1 MIHSI
6 NDETVEIYCYFIGTA
21 HDFSDQALN
30 LARTEFKSVGF
41 VRSPSLDSLPV
52 EIQDRPDLVRVLIF
66 NQCQAQSLLSSLD
79 HIQRDFPNA
88 VIALAYRQ
96 AAIAK
101 GLLTG
106 IGLCLS
112 QCPIGFLPM
121 NHDLDRWLVVMRLL
135 LCGERYMPSELLAPT
150 TPLQVEGATTKEPVK
165 QENSRPPEPSL
176 TDRETQVL
184 SCIAKGK
191 QNKVIADTLG
201 VSEHTVKLHVHHV
214 IAKLGVNNRTEAAVW
229 YLARQGD
236 MRAI

>member
-1 MIHSI
+1 M
-6 NDETVEIYCYFIGTA
+6 
-21 HDFSDQALN
+21 N

-66 NQCQAQSLLSSLD
+66 NQSQAQSLLSSLD
-79 HIQRDFPNA
+79 DIQRNFPNA

-96 AAIAK
+96 PVIAK
-101 GLLTG
+101 DLLTA

-135 LCGERYMPSELLAPT
+135 LCGERYMPSELLAPK
-150 TPLQVEGATTKEPVK
+150 TPLHVGGATTKEPVK
-165 QENSRPPEPSL
+165 QDNSGPPEPSL

>member
-6 NDETVEIYCYFIGTA
+6 NDDTLEIYCYFIGTA

-30 LARTEFKSVGF
+30 LAQTEFRSVGF
-41 VRSPSLDSLPV
+41 IRSPSLGSLPV
-52 EIQDRPDLVRVLIF
+52 ELQDRPDLVRVLIF
-66 NQCQAQSLLSSLD
+66 HQSQTQTLLSSLS
-79 HIQRDFPNA
+79 HIQRDFPHA

-96 AAIAK
+96 PAIAK
-101 GLLTG
+101 DLLTS
-106 IGLCLS
+106 IGACLS

-121 NHDLDRWLVVMRLL
+121 NHDLDRWLVVLRLL

-150 TPLQVEGATTKEPVK
+150 TPLQVDEATSKEPVT
-165 QENSRPPEPSL
+165 QDDTLPPAPSL
-176 TDRETQVL
+176 TDREAQVL
-184 SCIAKGK
+184 SCIAEGK

-214 IAKLGVNNRTEAAVW
+214 IAKLGVKNRTEAAVW

-236 MRAI
+236 MRVI